1 MVSPL
6 GPILANAFI
15 WHYEKE
21 WLGNCPIHFK
31 PMIYK
36 RYVDDIFGLFSF
48 KEHPQLFEYYVNK
61 QHKFTKFTS
70 GAEHGNS
77 FLILDMKITRHNQ
90 QFKTSAHRKP
100 TFSGVFTH
108 YASYLDQS
116 YKKSLTLYYFAAF
129 RFVLTTPYFIWKLK
143 IYKQS
148 LKRSVIHQKL

>member
-1 MVSPL
+1 MVT
-6 GPILANAFI
+6 
-15 WHYEKE
+15 
-21 WLGNCPIHFK
+21 
-31 PMIYK
+31 
-36 RYVDDIFGLFSF
+36 LFS
-48 KEHPQLFEYYVNK
+48 L
-61 QHKFTKFTS
+61 
-70 GAEHGNS
+70 G
-77 FLILDMKITRHNQ
+77 MKITRHNQ
-90 QFKTSAHRKP
+90 QFKTSVHRKP